1 MEWANAGNPI
11 IIEKFNPHY
20 SDYPYGMF
28 PLSSTYNFNSKKFKG
43 LDGVGKK
50 SIIGIETPIWTEYIT
65 RFEQMSSMCFPR
77 RFAVADAVWNG
88 NTKKDYKKFAE
99 DAEFYCNILKNK
111 GYNPAPRCDWYQD
124 LFKRLLSTLK
134 FAYNLMTKEMLK
146 GLIFKN
152 KDH

>member
-28 PLSSTYNFNSKKFKG
+28 PLSSTYNFNPKKLKG
-43 LDGVGKK
+43 LDDVGKK

-99 DAEFYCNILKNK
+99 DANFIVIFLK
-111 GYNPAPRCDWYQD
+111 
-124 LFKRLLSTLK
+124 
-134 FAYNLMTKEMLK
+134 TKVIIQHRDVIGIRICLNV
-146 GLIFKN
+146 FCQ
-152 KDH
+152 H

>member
-1 MEWANAGNPI
+1 MPAPGPA
-11 IIEKFNPHY
+11 KQFT
-20 SDYPYGMF
+20 
-28 PLSSTYNFNSKKFKG
+28 TYNFNLKKLKG
-43 LDGVGKK
+43 LDDVGKK

-77 RFAVADAVWNG
+77 QFAVADAVWNG
-88 NTKKDYKKFAE
+88 NTKEDDKKFAE

-111 GYNPAPRCDWYQD
+111 GYNPAPRCDWYPD
-124 LFKRLLSTLK
+124 LFKCLLSTLK